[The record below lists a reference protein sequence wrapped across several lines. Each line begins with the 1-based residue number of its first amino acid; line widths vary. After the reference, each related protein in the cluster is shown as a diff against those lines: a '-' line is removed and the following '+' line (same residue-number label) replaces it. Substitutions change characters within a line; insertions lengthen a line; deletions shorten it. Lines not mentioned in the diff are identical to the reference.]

1 MRITNHA
8 NLPDAIVQAV
18 KNDPYPQQYTGDISV
33 TRLIDAPQIRVLR
46 ERHWDELEEDA
57 ADRVWSLLGQVAHG
71 ILERAETAAMTE
83 RRLFAKV
90 GGWRVSG
97 QFDRLAV
104 LPDGTLQDYKVT
116 SAWAVVNGLKPDWL
130 HQLNCLRW
138 LAERNGLA
146 VRRLQVVAILR
157 DWSRGKALGDPGYPQ
172 RQVQVLDVPVWSLRQ
187 AGDYIRERVRLHQAA
202 SGGRVPECTAE
213 ERWERPTTYAVMR
226 RGRKSALRVFDSL
239 EPARELAAGES
250 DRRVEVR
257 PGRAIRCEEYCPVAR
272 FCPQRRAELGQPPL
286 GETAPLTPSLRLP
299 DDATVAIH

>member
-172 RQVQVLDVPVWSLRQ
+172 RQVQVLDVPVWPLEES
-187 AGDYIRERVRLHQAA
+187 GKYIRERVRLHRAA

-239 EPARELAAGES
+239 ESARELAAGES

-257 PGRAIRCEEYCPVAR
+257 PGRAIRCEEYCPVAK

-286 GETAPLTPSLRLP
+286 GETAPLPPSLRLP